1 MTNAEKQKRYRER
14 AKWKTQAIGVSN
26 VTPTDLR
33 RAFVNQKFLNSLLIL
48 IMISLLIFLSSCL
61 LMRFFLNEEVILCL

>member
-33 RAFVNQKFLNSLLIL
+33 RAFVNQKFFELTSDFNYDQLADFSE
-48 IMISLLIFLSSCL
+48 FLSTY
-61 LMRFFLNEEVILCL
+61 EVFPK